1 MIEYPMTIEPAKIY
15 FDQNFEG
22 FNQGEV
28 EWAGRK
34 FYFRNRREYFEF
46 VEYIGSSFATGK
58 EVAEWGMDYPS
69 GVMTEAEVGKLFW
82 HLVAWQ
88 DGRVKEMREATLAA
102 HHNRLEEQANDR

>member
-15 FDQNFEG
+15 FDQNFDG

-34 FYFRNRREYFEF
+34 FYFRNRREYFQF
-46 VEYIGSSFATGK
+46 IEYIGHSLATGE
-58 EVAEWGMDYPS
+58 EVAEYGMDYPS

-88 DGRVKEMREATLAA
+88 DDRVKEMREATLAA
-102 HHNRLEEQANDR
+102 HYKRVEEQANDR